1 MYSTFKNCPNVSC
14 ITITETITTLTRNG
28 ECQIFYFLRPLE
40 MFESDKGKYT
50 NRSVNLVLNQLI
62 LVLVQIPKLFL
73 KFGNT
78 T

>member
-1 MYSTFKNCPNVSC
+1 
-14 ITITETITTLTRNG
+14 
-28 ECQIFYFLRPLE
+28 

-73 KFGNT
+73 KFWKHNMNSKMLNAQILMT
-78 T
+78 HDNIIEYLADTLRFVFMVNV